1 MVKEKEN
8 NVLTL
13 VRAGGDA
20 LDVEL
25 LHDDK
30 QDGDGDGHQHT
41 ACTEERKVIV
51 DQGLLQHIIQTR
63 IGLDMGRTTWKNTQA
78 SDAPSSLAAS
88 RREMGMVSKKPLQIR

>member
-8 NVLTL
+8 HVLTL

-51 DQGLLQHIIQTR
+51 DQGLLQHIIQAETPEFR
-63 IGLDMGRTTWKNTQA
+63 IIFAITKSVHGTIKELM
-78 SDAPSSLAAS
+78 
-88 RREMGMVSKKPLQIR
+88 MV

>member
-30 QDGDGDGHQHT
+30 QDGDGMDTSTPPAQ
-41 ACTEERKVIV
+41 KSV
-51 DQGLLQHIIQTR
+51 
-63 IGLDMGRTTWKNTQA
+63 K
-78 SDAPSSLAAS
+78 
-88 RREMGMVSKKPLQIR
+88 

>member
-30 QDGDGDGHQHT
+30 QDGDGNEKDNKFYIDNDYAAYLHQYFSY
-41 ACTEERKVIV
+41 
-51 DQGLLQHIIQTR
+51 G
-63 IGLDMGRTTWKNTQA
+63 
-78 SDAPSSLAAS
+78 S
-88 RREMGMVSKKPLQIR
+88 

>member
-41 ACTEERKVIV
+41 ACTE
-51 DQGLLQHIIQTR
+51 
-63 IGLDMGRTTWKNTQA
+63 
-78 SDAPSSLAAS
+78 DA
-88 RREMGMVSKKPLQIR
+88 K

>member
-1 MVKEKEN
+1 MVKEKEEKEN

-30 QDGDGDGHQHT
+30 QDGDGDRHQHT
-41 ACTEERKVIV
+41 ACTEKRKVIV
-51 DQGLLQHIIQTR
+51 DQGLLQILYRPIATVQSAETPEFRIIFAITKSVH
-63 IGLDMGRTTWKNTQA
+63 GTMKELM
-78 SDAPSSLAAS
+78 
-88 RREMGMVSKKPLQIR
+88 MV